1 MLLGPVSLMCLR
13 LLIGQETPGFPVEQA
28 NQRLLTKDSR
38 CYTRHDCLSGRR
50 RAAIRLKISLY
61 EMKASVVSLIL
72 DSKTE
77 EALDLLSKWYKV
89 PVPKLGVGV
98 VEGKT
103 KGVAAV
109 YSLRRK
115 EILAASREYLYDP
128 FVMIHEFY
136 HHLRSVSG
144 RHRGTEKDADRFAL
158 DFIEAYRVQVAGLGP
173 RD

>member
-1 MLLGPVSLMCLR
+1 VDEG
-13 LLIGQETPGFPVEQA
+13 
-28 NQRLLTKDSR
+28 
-38 CYTRHDCLSGRR
+38 GR
-50 RAAIRLKISLY
+50 AFRLKLSLD
-61 EMKASVVSLIL
+61 EMKTSVVALIL

-77 EALDLLSKWYKV
+77 DALDLLSKWYKV

-103 KGVAAV
+103 KRVAAV

-136 HHLRSVSG
+136 HHLRSASG

-158 DFIEAYRVQVAGLGP
+158 DFIEAYRRRVADLQRAEGLEP
-173 RD
+173 DR